1 MWKLWKCINLYRVQ
15 EGALSYSCYFV
26 SSKKRKEKKKNKCI
40 GKLKMLEVLFW
51 KVLWRGSSFSWIL
64 TKTRDTES
72 IGGAFHECTLE
83 SCQYF
88 VIRCCHQQVAGCCP
102 SVNTFF
108 FSKACHYWATF
119 KDTGF
124 TREDEPKQVVAL
136 WKCLLCRR
144 LGGVYSKE
152 GIKWLLGGT

>member
-26 SSKKRKEKKKNKCI
+26 SSKKRKEKKQNKCI

-108 FSKACHYWATF
+108 FPRPAITELHLRTQGSQGRMNLSKLWLFENACFAGGWV
-119 KDTGF
+119 
-124 TREDEPKQVVAL
+124 ESIQ
-136 WKCLLCRR
+136 RR
-144 LGGVYSKE
+144 G
-152 GIKWLLGGT
+152 